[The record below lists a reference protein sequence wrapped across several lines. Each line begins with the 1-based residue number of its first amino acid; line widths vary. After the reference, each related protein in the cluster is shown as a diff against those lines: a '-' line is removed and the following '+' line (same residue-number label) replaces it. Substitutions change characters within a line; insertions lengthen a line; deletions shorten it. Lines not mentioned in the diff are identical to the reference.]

1 MKSHLLT
8 AVIPVGEE
16 HLAKNRIKH
25 WVAEANKFSSELKLV
40 IVFDSEKS
48 PPSSHFEDLNL
59 SNFEII
65 QGNFGSPGSAR
76 NAGQVKVNSKWLCF
90 WDCDD
95 EPNIESFL
103 EMVKAA
109 EISGYELAIGNYEI
123 ATISEIDNS
132 TVYSHGDSLGVVANS
147 PGIWR
152 VAFSQKVYGDIRFE
166 DLRMAE
172 DQIYVLD
179 GELPRRK
186 IHFDQAV
193 VYKYL
198 SYESGQLTTNTEA
211 LKEIVT
217 AIKLIKKRITSG
229 ELHIDKFSIKILTKI
244 YLTAIKKGS
253 LTSKMQIILDYFK
266 FILIDRSVRIP
277 MLKATIEVLSNKY
290 NRL

>member
-8 AVIPVGEE
+8 AVIPIGEE
-16 HLAKNRIKH
+16 HLANNRIKH
-25 WVAEANKFSSELKLV
+25 WVAEANNFSSELKLV
-40 IVFDSEKS
+40 IVYDSEKS
-48 PPSSHFEDLNL
+48 PPSRHFEDFKL

-65 QGNFGSPGSAR
+65 KGNFGSPGSAR
-76 NAGQVKVNSKWLCF
+76 KAGQIKVDSKWLCF
-90 WDCDD
+90 WDSDD
-95 EPNIESFL
+95 EPDIASFL
-103 EMVKAA
+103 EMVRAA
-109 EISGYELAIGNYEI
+109 EINECEIAIGNFEI
-123 ATISEIDNS
+123 AKISEIDSS
-132 TVYSHGDSLGVVANS
+132 TVYSHGNSLGVVANN

-152 VAFSQKVYGDIRFE
+152 IAFSQKVYSEIKFE

-186 IHFDQAV
+186 IYFDKAV

-198 SYESGQLTTNTEA
+198 SYESGQLTSNRKA
-211 LKEIVT
+211 LKEIES

-229 ELHIDKFSIKILTKI
+229 VLPIDKFSMKILSKI

-253 LTSKMQIILDYFK
+253 LCSKIRVILDYFK
-266 FILIDRSVRIP
+266 FISLDRSVRIP
-277 MLKATIEVLSNKY
+277 MLKATIGVLTNKY